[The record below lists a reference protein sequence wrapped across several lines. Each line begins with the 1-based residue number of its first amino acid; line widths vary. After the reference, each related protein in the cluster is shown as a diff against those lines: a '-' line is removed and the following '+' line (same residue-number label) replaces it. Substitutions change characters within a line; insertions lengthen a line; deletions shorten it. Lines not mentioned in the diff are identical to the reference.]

1 MVIGYLRVSTEKQHP
16 ANQQNEIMR
25 FATARGLE
33 IEKWVTEVVSGKT
46 KEKDR
51 KLGLLL
57 KKMKKGDILIVTE
70 ISRLSRSLTD
80 IMNIMGKCLNKGI
93 CLYTIKEGYSFDD
106 SINSKVLCFAFGLVA
121 EIERNLISMRTKE
134 ALAQKKA
141 SGTRLGRPEGSS
153 KKRVSI
159 CKQMPKISDMIN
171 SGVPLVKIAKEVGVH
186 RNTLKKYMDGYREA
200 KDIMKQLLCYRELSD
215 TKRLKNSIGTLG
227 GGNHFIELDKDRC
240 GMSYLTVHT
249 GSRNLGKQVAQIYQ
263 KLAVKCQSGW
273 DELLEEQNR
282 LIAEYK
288 QEGRK
293 SELQEAIRNLHNSF
307 KMRKPAIPAE
317 LCYLEKA
324 CRESYLHDMRL
335 CQRWAKIN
343 RRMIAGL
350 IMDWLAAQGCVD
362 MAETEYA
369 GLAFESVHNYI
380 GDDNII
386 RKGAISAREGEK
398 CIIPL
403 NMRDGSLICIGKGN
417 EDWNFSAPHG
427 AGRVMSRRQ
436 ALESISM
443 EEYRHSMDGIY
454 SESVS
459 EQTKD
464 ESPMVY
470 KPKDEIMANIR
481 DTVTV
486 VNVITPVY
494 NFKAA
499 E

>member
-1 MVIGYLRVSTEKQHP
+1 
-16 ANQQNEIMR
+16 
-25 FATARGLE
+25 
-33 IEKWVTEVVSGKT
+33 
-46 KEKDR
+46 
-51 KLGLLL
+51 
-57 KKMKKGDILIVTE
+57 
-70 ISRLSRSLTD
+70 
-80 IMNIMGKCLNKGI
+80 
-93 CLYTIKEGYSFDD
+93 
-106 SINSKVLCFAFGLVA
+106 
-121 EIERNLISMRTKE
+121 
-134 ALAQKKA
+134 
-141 SGTRLGRPEGSS
+141 
-153 KKRVSI
+153 
-159 CKQMPKISDMIN
+159 
-171 SGVPLVKIAKEVGVH
+171 
-186 RNTLKKYMDGYREA
+186 MDGYREA

-288 QEGRK
+288 QAGRK
-293 SELQEAIRNLHNSF
+293 SELQEVIRNLHNSF

-403 NMRDGSLICIGKGN
+403 NMRDGSLICIGKGK